1 MLPNLSKVGLY
12 CHKHLSKNI
21 NNAYLNIY
29 SCEIMFLFKGNPTIR
44 FDYKPSEQ
52 LKSFFRTEIL
62 SKTSILMKL
71 NKNLENIVSSL
82 WARY

>member
-1 MLPNLSKVGLY
+1 
-12 CHKHLSKNI
+12 
-21 NNAYLNIY
+21 
-29 SCEIMFLFKGNPTIR
+29 MFLFKGNPTIR